1 MATKESFATGYFCV
15 FLFVKNCDRV
25 KSLFGTS
32 PKTVFRFL
40 SKQFSAVRFK
50 IRYPLNKP
58 LSNLKGGYTIMAER
72 TIHITKFDMDRLVE
86 LIEGLRLSPKANRA
100 NLDLLEKELYRGMLV
115 DPQNIP
121 QDVITMNSKVS
132 VTDTTSGEKMT
143 YTLVFPSA
151 ANITDN
157 KLSILAPLGMALLGY
172 RMGDIIE
179 WSVPSGIRKLRVD
192 EIVYQPE
199 AAGDYHL

>member
-1 MATKESFATGYFCV
+1 
-15 FLFVKNCDRV
+15 
-25 KSLFGTS
+25 
-32 PKTVFRFL
+32 
-40 SKQFSAVRFK
+40 
-50 IRYPLNKP
+50 
-58 LSNLKGGYTIMAER
+58 MAES
-72 TIHITKFDMDRLVE
+72 TIHITKFDMDRLIE
-86 LIEGLRLSPKANRA
+86 LIEGMRMAPKANQA
-100 NLDLLEKELYRGMLV
+100 NLDLLEKELYRGVLV

-121 QDVITMNSKVS
+121 RDVITMNSRVS

-151 ANITDN
+151 ANITDH

-179 WSVPSGIRKLRVD
+179 WAFPSGIRKLRID
-192 EIVYQPE
+192 GIIYQPE